1 MRRMGKETRARSLVS
16 VAAAASP
23 VAAASQAAAA
33 AAAAS
38 KTPPAGDAAGRGAA
52 GREEWGACP
61 ARVLPGPSIPRLF
74 SSQRS
79 AGDPPR

>member
-1 MRRMGKETRARSLVS
+1 MRRMEKETRARSLVS

-23 VAAASQAAAA
+23 VAAASQAA

-61 ARVLPGPSIPRLF
+61 ARVLPGPSIPRLS